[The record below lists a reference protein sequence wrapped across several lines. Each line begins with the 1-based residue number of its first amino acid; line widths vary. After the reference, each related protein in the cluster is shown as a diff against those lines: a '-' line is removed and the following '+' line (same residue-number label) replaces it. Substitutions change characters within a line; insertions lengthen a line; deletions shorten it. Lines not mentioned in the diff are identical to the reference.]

1 MFYPNCTRNHP
12 ITYTYTNPAG
22 GEEEHQERYEENV
35 DEDRDVV
42 RRRTKSRS
50 KSAGNI
56 GRIEPKEKHRSKSS
70 STKDISRRK
79 HTTRDYDD

>member
-22 GEEEHQERYEENV
+22 GDEEHQERYEENV

-56 GRIEPKEKHRSKSS
+56 GRIEPKVKHR
-70 STKDISRRK
+70 KDISRRK